1 MHCWQSVRKP
11 CSDTPSYTV
20 RPVCEWFMRSL
31 LSCRAWKQWDGQT
44 DGQIVAAAQTKLHI
58 PMEPGRKWGS
68 TCHTEPPGNS
78 LNTLALT
85 SPGCRSR
92 MPTVSTP
99 HAIGI
104 NDFQKAEEQKDAK
117 NVNTAQRAD
126 HTAGRRGEKGL
137 PSLCEDFFFFS
148 SWWFGFS
155 GPPAGEI
162 RPGQAG
168 RLLSQR
174 QPDVSY

>member
-1 MHCWQSVRKP
+1 
-11 CSDTPSYTV
+11 
-20 RPVCEWFMRSL
+20 MRSL
-31 LSCRAWKQWDGQT
+31 LSCRAWKQWDGRT

-104 NDFQKAEEQKDAK
+104 NDFQKAEEQKDTK

-137 PSLCEDFFFFS
+137 PSLCEDFFFLFLVIRFQRATC
-148 SWWFGFS
+148 WRDQ
-155 GPPAGEI
+155 A
-162 RPGQAG
+162 RPGGPTAFSAAA
-168 RLLSQR
+168 RR
-174 QPDVSY
+174 

>member
-1 MHCWQSVRKP
+1 
-11 CSDTPSYTV
+11 
-20 RPVCEWFMRSL
+20 MRSL
-31 LSCRAWKQWDGQT
+31 LSCRAWKQWDGRT
-44 DGQIVAAAQTKLHI
+44 DGQIVAAAQTKLRI

-137 PSLCEDFFFFS
+137 PSLCEDFLFFLFLVIRFQRATC
-148 SWWFGFS
+148 WRDQ
-155 GPPAGEI
+155 A
-162 RPGQAG
+162 RPGGPTAFSAAA
-168 RLLSQR
+168 RR
-174 QPDVSY
+174 